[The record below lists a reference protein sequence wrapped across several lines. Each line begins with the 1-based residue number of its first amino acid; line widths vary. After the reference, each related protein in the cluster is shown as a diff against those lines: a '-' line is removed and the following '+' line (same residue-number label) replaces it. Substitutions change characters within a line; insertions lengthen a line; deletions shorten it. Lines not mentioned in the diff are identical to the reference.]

1 MGTDP
6 TPIPLAAILSPNREG
21 CKSHLDPILL
31 FPIISTQAR
40 QALRISRRNI
50 GRSRMYAMVYDS
62 RVLASSGPGIRI
74 PPPAIYAAAL
84 AIGLVLNYLWTMS
97 PLSGF
102 SRYVIGAGV
111 ISVNLLIMPSVLRG
125 FRRVGT
131 PFFDLR
137 KPASALITEGHYR
150 FSRNPSYVSL
160 TLLYLGIGILLNN
173 GWILILVAPV
183 LLVMDLWVV
192 RREERHL
199 EAKFGEEYLRYKASV
214 RRWL

>member
-1 MGTDP
+1 M
-6 TPIPLAAILSPNREG
+6 NVE
-21 CKSHLDPILL
+21 
-31 FPIISTQAR
+31 
-40 QALRISRRNI
+40 
-50 GRSRMYAMVYDS
+50 
-62 RVLASSGPGIRI
+62 ASSGPGIRI
-74 PPPAIYAAAL
+74 PPPVIYVAAL
-84 AIGLVLNYLWTMS
+84 AIGFVLNYLWPMS
-97 PLSGF
+97 PLPGF
-102 SRYVIGAGV
+102 SRYVIGSVVPLVAG
-111 ISVNLLIMPSVLRG
+111 LIILPVLWR
-125 FRRVGT
+125 FRRADT

-137 KPASALITEGHYR
+137 KPASALITEGPYR

-199 EAKFGEEYLRYKASV
+199 EAKFGEEFLRYKAAV